1 MLSEKQMEKI
11 EKRILATVK
20 LFFANEG
27 KISDEELARIVS
39 ISGEETSSSTVG
51 RDLTSDKTKEL
62 IGEKDFNLILSMR
75 AQNKLDGKQKGGI
88 ISSNKNNI
96 TKNENGKF
104 TGCERRKM

>member
-39 ISGEETSSSTVG
+39 ISGEETSSSTV
-51 RDLTSDKTKEL
+51 KKIL
-62 IGEKDFNLILSMR
+62 I
-75 AQNKLDGKQKGGI
+75 
-88 ISSNKNNI
+88 
-96 TKNENGKF
+96 
-104 TGCERRKM
+104 